1 MYPDSAAP
9 GYTVAFIVNGMTA
22 FLAVCT
28 ATLLRWMLV
37 RLNKKLDA
45 GLHVQGAINAAPGGR
60 AAKHGFR
67 FKV

>member
-9 GYTVAFIVNGMTA
+9 GYTVAFIVNGTTA
-22 FLAVCT
+22 FLAICA
-28 ATLLRWMLV
+28 ATVLRWMLA

-45 GLHVQGAINAAPGGR
+45 GVYVQGVINAAPGG